1 MCGLNGE
8 LKSFAICCADLRDSH
23 SALEYSLSPQ
33 KEETPPPAESSWL
46 LTNPLGDMGN
56 GVFRC
61 SVGGGVSV
69 RAVLSPLLLH
79 SSVSSKTL
87 EVGVVAEVVAVAVA
101 AARKEAEAV
110 GVIDFLRSASPS
122 KGDSKGIVAS
132 IVSTYFDGSVVNS
145 R

>member
-61 SVGGGVSV
+61 SVGGGVSI
-69 RAVLSPLLLH
+69 RALLSPLH
-79 SSVSSKTL
+79 SSVSFKTL
-87 EVGVVAEVVAVAVA
+87 ELGEVAEVVAVAVA